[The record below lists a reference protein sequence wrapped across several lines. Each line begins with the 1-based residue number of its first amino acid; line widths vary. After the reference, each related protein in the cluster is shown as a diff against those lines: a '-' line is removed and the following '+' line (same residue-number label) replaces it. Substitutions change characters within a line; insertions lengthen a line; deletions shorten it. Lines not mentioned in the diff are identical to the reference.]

1 MNRKLFITIHLYLAS
16 FFAAAV
22 ILVAISGGLYLLE
35 YKGSTV
41 ETEIATLP
49 QQVHTLPN
57 PASKDDVTALLA
69 AAGVPDFNFE
79 YVRQSGTQAVTRPTS
94 RTHYRLKVAGSGIVI
109 HRIEPNLQAR
119 MMELHK
125 GHGPRAFKTF
135 QKTFAL
141 GMLFIILS
149 GLWLGLSSPRLRRNT
164 SFAAGAGLAVFLL
177 LILL

>member
-1 MNRKLFITIHLYLAS
+1 MNRQLFITIHLYLAS

-22 ILVAISGGLYLLE
+22 LLVSISGGLYLLE

-41 ETEIATLP
+41 ETEVATLS
-49 QQVHTLPN
+49 QAAHTLPN
-57 PASKDDVTALLA
+57 PASKDDVNALLA
-69 AAGVPDFNFE
+69 AAGVSNFNFE

-94 RTHYRLKVAGSGIVI
+94 KTHYRLKTGMSDIVI
-109 HRIEPNLQAR
+109 SRVEPNLQAR

-125 GHGPRAFKTF
+125 GHGPRGFKTF
-135 QKTFAL
+135 QKAFAL

-164 SFAAGAGLAVFLL
+164 SFAASVGLAVFVL